1 MDPVGVDGVRFLEGV
16 RVLEIASLAPAMLGM
31 HLADLGAEV
40 VKVEPPG
47 RGDATRLVARRP
59 GFADSA
65 LHRRWN
71 RGKRS
76 VALDTTTP
84 EGIEVLRRLI
94 AGADIVIEGLRPGAL
109 ERMGLGWDEIVALRP
124 DVVFVSLSGYGQ
136 DGPYRDLPSHGIGF
150 DALAG
155 LADVED
161 DELGRPTLRSAH
173 VYHGTLLA
181 PLFASNAT
189 IAALLW
195 SRRTGRPVRLD
206 VAQADAAAFAN
217 FGIEDAASERRTTVV
232 APPAPPQS
240 LGGGAARATTT
251 QACRT
256 SDGKVLLLMAL
267 ERKFFVRLAEAVG
280 RPDLLA
286 GIAEDEHLA
295 RGSAAINDALA
306 AIIATKPLAEWMA
319 LLAAADVPAIPIN
332 ETADEVL
339 DDPHLTARIT
349 WLAGDQ
355 GTVTMQTP
363 VRSDPPLAPP
373 ARAAAVGDD
382 TAAVLADAGFEPA
395 EIARLEQL
403 GVLRARP
410 ASGTDPTH

>member
-1 MDPVGVDGVRFLEGV
+1 MDPLGAGGVRFLEGV

-76 VALDTTTP
+76 VALDTTSP

-94 AGADIVIEGLRPGAL
+94 AGADIVIEGLRPGTL
-109 ERMGLGWDEIVALRP
+109 ERMGLGWDQIVSLRP
-124 DVVFVSLSGYGQ
+124 SVVLVSLSGYGQ

-150 DALAG
+150 DAVAG
-155 LADVED
+155 LAEVEH
-161 DELGRPTLRSAH
+161 DELGRPTLRSGH

-181 PLFASNAT
+181 PLLASNAT
-189 IAALLW
+189 IAALHW
-195 SRRTGRPVRLD
+195 TRRTGHPVRLD
-206 VAQADAAAFAN
+206 VAQADASAFAH
-217 FGIEDAASERRTTVV
+217 FGIEDAASERRTTV
-232 APPAPPQS
+232 AARAATPEAA
-240 LGGGAARATTT
+240 GAARATTT
-251 QACRT
+251 QVCRT
-256 SDGKVLLLMAL
+256 SDGKLLLLMAL

-286 GIAEDEHLA
+286 EIAEDEHLA
-295 RGSAAINDALA
+295 RGSAAITDALA
-306 AIIATKPLAEWMA
+306 EIIATKTLAEWMT
-319 LLAAADVPAIPIN
+319 LLAAADVPAIPVN
-332 ETADEVL
+332 ETATQAL

-373 ARAAAVGDD
+373 APAAAVGED
-382 TAAVLADAGFEPA
+382 TAAVLADAGYEPA
-395 EIARLEQL
+395 EIERLEQL

-410 ASGTDPTH
+410 ARGTNPSD